1 MINPVTG
8 EIKTVQGLDYE
19 RSKQH
24 TLIIGTEQA
33 MLEAESFNSSSSTC
47 SVIVTVTDLND
58 IPPTFTRLP
67 PGNRV
72 QVKLEQDVSN
82 LLNRGLSVQFRR
94 GRNSDCNS
102 NPNLGL
108 GRGANNMHGGFGW
121 DVPLLCIALCY
132 PMRSLDSLFCELSL
146 GHVPSPYLSVHDN
159 MITC

>member
-24 TLIIGTEQA
+24 TLIVGTEQA

-72 QVKLEQDVSN
+72 QVKHEQDV
-82 LLNRGLSVQFRR
+82 RCQ
-94 GRNSDCNS
+94 
-102 NPNLGL
+102 
-108 GRGANNMHGGFGW
+108 
-121 DVPLLCIALCY
+121 
-132 PMRSLDSLFCELSL
+132 
-146 GHVPSPYLSVHDN
+146 
-159 MITC
+159 